1 MSVAQARLPRVEHH
15 CQRCDDLQYE
25 VEQLRIQL
33 GQQTDTG
40 IRHNLARAFRCTPKA
55 GDVLKKM
62 YGAYPRPVSRYDLE
76 RTTLNPWE
84 DLDDRLLPA
93 NIRSVYIV
101 RLRRNMPPGSIATI
115 HGVGYQLTETGY
127 EAVRAVVEGA
137 PR

>member
-40 IRHNLARAFRCTPKA
+40 IRHNLARTFGCTPKA
-55 GDVLKKM
+55 GDVLKKL
-62 YGAYPRPVSRYDLE
+62 YKAYPRPVPRYDLE

-84 DLDDRLLPA
+84 DDERLLPA
-93 NIRSVYIV
+93 NIISVYIV
-101 RLRRNMPPGSIATI
+101 RLRKNMPKGAIVTL
-115 HGVGYQLTETGY
+115 HGIGYQLTPVGY

-137 PR
+137 AG